1 MFFNYSICLYY
12 SFFIFSRCFFFF
24 SAGIF
29 LLFINKVFFIEYI
42 LNSPLKLDLVFP
54 IIIDSYGLLFSS
66 LVLYISGNIFSFSS
80 YYMEA
85 EIFISRFIN
94 IVVLFVMSINFL
106 IYIPHLIGLL
116 LGWDGLGIVSFL
128 LVIYYQNS
136 KSLSA
141 GILTALSNRVGDV
154 IILLRIGW
162 CINQGYWCIIYA
174 DPSSPYSGLI
184 IFSVTLAAITKRAQ
198 VPFSSWLP
206 AAIAAPT
213 PVRALV
219 HSSTLVTAGVFL
231 MVRFY
236 PFLRRHII
244 FNTRILIISCMTMF
258 MSGLSAIFECDI
270 KKVVALS
277 TLSQLGVI
285 ISAIG
290 LGFPSLAFFHLLR
303 HALFKALLFVCVG
316 TFINRHAHNQDIRR
330 IGNLCFQSPLTSCC
344 LSIARMA
351 LCGLPFLSGFY
362 SKDLL
367 IELSLFNNYSFVILW
382 LFILSTAL
390 TSCYRIR
397 LYITGISSIHIGFS
411 FHLNND
417 NNIYNTSP
425 IIILCLGAIFGGCII
440 NWILIY
446 PFEDPC
452 IPVYFKLLALI
463 VTLLGGYLSFYI
475 TTLHSCFSVYLPF
488 LFHINSFIWFMVP
501 LSTQAYLRYSMF
513 LGKCNL
519 VLTDQGWIEVIG
531 PKGVFL
537 TIKKSFKKYESLYNI
552 IYSSFTYFI
561 ILTGTSAIFFIYCF
575 LYIIT

>member
-12 SFFIFSRCFFFF
+12 SFFMFSRCFFFF
-24 SAGIF
+24 VAGVF
-29 LLFINKVFFIEYI
+29 LLSTNKVFFIEYV
-42 LNSPLKLDLVFP
+42 LNNPLKLDLVFP
-54 IIIDSYGLLFSS
+54 IIIDPYGLLFSS

-80 YYMEA
+80 YYIET

-94 IVVLFVMSINFL
+94 IVVLFVVSINFL

-162 CINQGYWCIIYA
+162 CINQGYWCITYA
-174 DPSSPYSGLI
+174 DSSGPYSRLI
-184 IFSVTLAAITKRAQ
+184 IFSITLAAITKRAQ
-198 VPFSSWLP
+198 IPFSRWLP

-231 MVRFY
+231 IVRFY
-236 PFLRRHII
+236 PFLRSHVI
-244 FNTRILIISCMTMF
+244 FNTGMLIISCITIF
-258 MSGLSAIFECDI
+258 ISGLSAIFESDI

-316 TFINRHAHNQDIRR
+316 TLINRHVHNQDLRR

-367 IELSLFNNYSFVILW
+367 IELSLFNNYSFAILW
-382 LFILSTAL
+382 LFILSTVL

-397 LYITGISSIHIGFS
+397 LYISGISSMHIGFS
-411 FHLNND
+411 FHSNND

-446 PFEDPC
+446 PFEEPC
-452 IPVYFKLLALI
+452 IPVYFKLLALS
-463 VTLLGGYLSFYI
+463 VTLLGGCLSYYI
-475 TTLHSCFSVYLPF
+475 TTLHSCFSIYFPF
-488 LFHINSFIWFMVP
+488 FFYINSFIWFIVP
-501 LSTQAYLRYSMF
+501 LSTQAYLKHSMF

-519 VLTDQGWIEVIG
+519 VLIDQGWIEVTG
-531 PKGVFL
+531 SKGAFL
-537 TIKKSFKKYESLYNI
+537 IIKKFFKRYESLYNI

-561 ILTGTSAIFFIYCF
+561 VFTSMSATFFISCF
-575 LYIIT
+575 LYIII